1 MIKGFTL
8 VEMLVVL
15 ALMFLIT
22 TVVVSQ
28 VVGSSRCSQKIIN
41 NQQRMEAIFH
51 TVDAIRSDLTKCGMR
66 LQEASTRFGF
76 PMFEYSAQSLKVL
89 YGVGEETLQEECLE
103 EDISILINR
112 NEFFTKRKGILI
124 YDTERG
130 YYEFNEING
139 WEDDRLILVNPLQ
152 HDYSR
157 GSSAV
162 VLKQV
167 EYKIYPDQKA
177 LKRKVNR
184 GYFQPIIEEVTDFNV
199 KFFPEA
205 VSVLYKIEVNNK
217 EQIRGYIFL
226 SNMVEK

>member
-15 ALMFLIT
+15 ALMFMIA

-76 PMFEYSAQSLKVL
+76 PMFEHSTQSFKVL
-89 YGVGEETLQEECLE
+89 YGVGEEILKEECWE
-103 EDISILINR
+103 EDTAISINR
-112 NEFFTKRKGILI
+112 NEFFTRRKAILI

-130 YYEFNEING
+130 YYEFNEIKA
-139 WEDDRLILVNPLQ
+139 WDSDRLILAEPLQ
-152 HDYSR
+152 HDYSK
-157 GSSAV
+157 GSAAV

-167 EYKIYPDQKA
+167 EYKIYSDQKA

-205 VSVLYKIEVNNK
+205 VSVLYRIEVNNK
-217 EQIRGYIFL
+217 EQVRGYIFL
-226 SNMVEK
+226 TNMVEK